1 MVITCNELIQSV
13 AAEGNGGHRLKIAVA
28 AAVIE
33 ADMPVGK
40 KHGSEIDAAV
50 VQRIDGLP
58 PNLHLSGHRSIEID
72 AGKLVERRVVDQVAG
87 EERGDHTVID
97 EVIDICQKWRDG
109 AVVKPDV
116 TLRADRHRR
125 VSPVVERE

>member
-1 MVITCNELIQSV
+1 MVITANELIQSV
-13 AAEGNGGHRLKIAVA
+13 AAEGNADHRLKIAVA
-28 AAVIE
+28 TAVIE

-40 KHGSEIDAAV
+40 KHGSKIDAAV
-50 VQRIDGLP
+50 VRRIDGLP
-58 PNLHLSGHRSIEID
+58 PNRDLPCNRSIEID
-72 AGKLVERRVVDQVAG
+72 AGMLVERRVVDQVAG

-109 AVVKPDV
+109 AVIKPDV
-116 TLRADRHRR
+116 TSRADRHRR